1 MLIQTC
7 KTVGAALGIVV
18 LLGSQAAT
26 ANDFVARSAIAIP
39 TETLISQLP
48 TGSRQPSTSDDVIVD
63 TENSRGVPA
72 NGNPNRTPTG
82 TPSGSPAGAL
92 SGTRFSCQ
100 IVNGQ
105 YTVMYQPQIQPG
117 QSYPWAVPSN
127 MGGGWNPIKRC
138 GEISRRLEQY
148 RPDGL
153 IDMQTAIENGHNTVC
168 VTTQRV
174 SGCRIVLTVPPG
186 QDATA
191 TRDRVFQNLTVAD
204 SGQQTQGVN
213 TFVNGGSG
221 GMGGWIGEAAR
232 MLNVSIPGLG
242 GSSQAAA
249 PSNAINLRP
258 FLDRADGGTGTYLKK
273 SASTSPGRRL
283 NPNRFR

>member
-1 MLIQTC
+1 MLTQTY
-7 KTVGAALGIVV
+7 KTVVAVLGIAV
-18 LLGSQAAT
+18 LVGGEAT
-26 ANDFVARSAIAIP
+26 TAIALP
-39 TETLISQLP
+39 TKTISQLP
-48 TGSRQPSTSDDVIVD
+48 TSTSDDVIVD
-63 TENSRGVPA
+63 TENSRGNPST
-72 NGNPNRTPTG
+72 GNPTRIPTG
-82 TPSGSPAGAL
+82 TPSSSPNGSAL

-105 YTVMYQPQIQPG
+105 YTVMYQPQSQPG
-117 QSYPWAVPSN
+117 QTYPWAVPSN
-127 MGGGWNPIKRC
+127 MGGGWNPTKRC

-153 IDMQTAIENGHNTVC
+153 IDMQTAVENGYNTVC

-221 GMGGWIGEAAR
+221 GSGGWIGEAAR
-232 MLNVSIPGLG
+232 MLNLNIPGLG
-242 GSSQAAA
+242 NSQAATT
-249 PSNAINLRP
+249 SNAINLRP
-258 FLDRADGGTGTYLKK
+258 FLDRADGGTGTYLRK
-273 SASTSPGRRL
+273 SASATPGRRL

>member
-105 YTVMYQPQIQPG
+105 YTVMYQPQTQPG

-127 MGGGWNPIKRC
+127 MGGGWNPTKRC

-153 IDMQTAIENGHNTVC
+153 IDMQTAVENGYNTVC

>member
-1 MLIQTC
+1 MLTQTC
-7 KTVGAALGIVV
+7 KTVIAVLGIAV
-18 LLGSQAAT
+18 LLGGEAAT
-26 ANDFVARSAIAIP
+26 AIATPIQI
-39 TETLISQLP
+39 ISQLP
-48 TGSRQPSTSDDVIVD
+48 TGTTGQPSTSDDVIVD
-63 TENSRGVPA
+63 IENSRGVPGSS
-72 NGNPNRTPTG
+72 GNPNTIPTG
-82 TPSGSPAGAL
+82 APSGSPASTL

-105 YTVMYQPQIQPG
+105 YTVMYQPQSQPG
-117 QSYPWAVPSN
+117 QTYPWAVPN
-127 MGGGWNPIKRC
+127 AMGGGWNPTKRC
-138 GEISRRLEQY
+138 SEISRRLEQY

-153 IDMQTAIENGHNTVC
+153 IDMQTAVENGYNTVC

-221 GMGGWIGEAAR
+221 GAGGWIGEAAR
-232 MLNVSIPGLG
+232 MLNINLPGIG
-242 GSSQAAA
+242 NAQATN
-249 PSNAINLRP
+249 SNAINLRP
-258 FLDRADGGTGTYLKK
+258 FLDRADGGTGTYLRR
-273 SASTSPGRRL
+273 SAITSPGRRL